1 MSLTRQPKDVRTPSV
16 RTVGSIVPGSTAPG
30 SIVLGSTGTGKIVP
44 GNAAAWLR
52 GQRIAQRRRRA
63 GITAVLAAVVLGLL
77 AVNILLGSYTV
88 TITDFLRMLGGEDI
102 PGASFIVMENKLPQ
116 AILGLLAGASFGVAG
131 AIFQTMLRNP
141 LASPDIIGIS
151 YGASAMAVAAI
162 VLFGVGG
169 VGVSIAALV
178 GALIVALLITGL
190 SRGRGG
196 TGLILVGIGA
206 AAFLQAAVTFLLS
219 RANINT
225 ARDAMVWLTGSL
237 NSADWNRVNVLAVAL
252 AILLPLSVVGAREL
266 RALSLG
272 DDTAA
277 GLGTNVS
284 RDRLFLTVL
293 GVLLAA
299 LATAAA
305 GPIAFVAF
313 LSGPIAKRLNRGSAS
328 LPLAA
333 LTGSAIV
340 LAGNFVAVNA
350 IPGTALPVGVVT
362 GALGAP
368 FLLWLLISTNRS
380 NQGA

>member
-1 MSLTRQPKDVRTPSV
+1 M
-16 RTVGSIVPGSTAPG
+16 
-30 SIVLGSTGTGKIVP
+30 
-44 GNAAAWLR
+44 
-52 GQRIAQRRRRA
+52 
-63 GITAVLAAVVLGLL
+63 TAVLAAVVLGLL

-88 TITDFLRMLGGEDI
+88 TISDFLRMLGGEEI

-162 VLFGVGG
+162 VLFGIGG
-169 VGVSIAALV
+169 VGVSVAALA
-178 GALIVALLITGL
+178 GALVVALLITGL

-219 RANINT
+219 RANINN

-284 RDRLFLTVL
+284 RARLFLTVL

-299 LATAAA
+299 LPTAAA

-340 LAGNFVAVNA
+340 LAANFVAVNA